1 MRPSIHQ
8 ILNIPLIKNRIKNFL
23 SQTVYKDEFSHTL
36 LHNQNVFEEFNKKKA
51 EAKNLAKK
59 IVDITDYKPPQKFID
74 KYQDPLFFN
83 D

>member
-8 ILNIPLIKNRIKNFL
+8 ILNITLIKNRIKNFL

-36 LHNQNVFEEFNKKKA
+36 LHNQNVFEEFSKKKA

-74 KYQDPLFFN
+74 KY
-83 D
+83 

>member
-1 MRPSIHQ
+1 MRPSLHK

-74 KYQDPLFFN
+74 KY
-83 D
+83 

>member
-23 SQTVYKDEFSHTL
+23 SQTVYNDEFSHTL
-36 LHNQNVFEEFNKKKA
+36 LHNQNVFEEFSKKKA
-51 EAKNLAKK
+51 EAKK
-59 IVDITDYKPPQKFID
+59 IVDVTDYKPPQKFID

>member
-74 KYQDPLFFN
+74 KY
-83 D
+83 